1 MLLPPVL
8 RIEPASSCNLR
19 CQHCPTGMGLAPSG
33 IMSIELF
40 DRIVSQ
46 VSEHFSQIR
55 TVVLYHGG
63 EPLLNSQLASFIR
76 KLKDLGCPKVKIVTN
91 GKLLSLEESKKLINS
106 GLDEI
111 EVSLDGLGPDDS
123 NQIRVRSDADKI
135 LESVDSL
142 LQEKEK
148 LNSKILVSISSTQF
162 IDDYTSDFETLGA
175 APVPAWLKRH
185 FGDRLIIKP
194 TWAVQWPGGSPH
206 DKNVVFVKP
215 NKELP
220 STCSLLDDTVTIRAN
235 GDVVVCC
242 YDLTSLNVMGNVA
255 VTPLTEI
262 LSSTKYTKF
271 KSDFGKNLYAAPCST
286 CAVVTGPKY
295 LGKKKLLK
303 IV

>member
-33 IMSIELF
+33 IMSVQLF
-40 DRIVSQ
+40 DQIVSQ
-46 VSEHFSQIR
+46 VAEHFSQIR

-63 EPLLNSQLASFIR
+63 EPLLNSELAQFIR
-76 KLKDLGCPKVKIVTN
+76 KLKALGCPKVKIVTN
-91 GKLLSLEESKKLINS
+91 GKLLSLEESKKLIES

-123 NQIRVRSDADKI
+123 NQIRVRSDAAKI
-135 LESVDSL
+135 LESVDGL
-142 LQEKEK
+142 LKEK
-148 LNSKILVSISSTQF
+148 ANLNSNILVSISSTQF
-162 IDDYTSDFETLGA
+162 VDDYTSDFSELGA

-194 TWAVQWPGGSPH
+194 TWAVQWPGGSPNEQ
-206 DKNVVFVKP
+206 NVVFVNP
-215 NKELP
+215 RKELP
-220 STCSLLDDTVTIRAN
+220 KNCSLLDETVTIRAN

-242 YDLTSLNVMGNVA
+242 YDLTSLNVMGNVRL
-255 VTPLTEI
+255 TPLPDI
-262 LSSTKYTKF
+262 LSSEKFTKF
-271 KSDFGKNLYAAPCST
+271 REDFSQGVFSTPCST

-303 IV
+303 VI